1 MKKSLI
7 YKCAQVAVMN
17 HVSFTD
23 VNKLE
28 ILRELIAQ
36 EDLALFIEKQEE
48 EEAKAVK
55 LNETV

>member
-17 HVSFTD
+17 HVGITD
-23 VNKLE
+23 ANKLE
-28 ILRELIAQ
+28 ILRELIGA
-36 EDLALFIEKQEE
+36 EDLALFVEKQEE

>member
-17 HVSFTD
+17 HVGMTD
-23 VNKLE
+23 SNKLD

-48 EEAKAVK
+48 EEQKGVAQAV
-55 LNETV
+55 